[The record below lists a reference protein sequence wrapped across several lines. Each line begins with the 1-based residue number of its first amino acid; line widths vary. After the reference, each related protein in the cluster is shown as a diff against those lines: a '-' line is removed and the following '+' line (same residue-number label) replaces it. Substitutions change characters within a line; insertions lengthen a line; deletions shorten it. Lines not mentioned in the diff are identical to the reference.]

1 MIFKLFKFIIVG
13 FFGLFIDFGLTVI
26 CKEKLSLNKY
36 LSNSIGFLLAVS
48 SNYFLNRVWTF
59 GSKNPEIMRKIIPR
73 VIPKFR
79 KSFLPVFIFFISSN
93 IINPNQIQTSNLN
106 YYLMFFA
113 PSFLTNNYLKLNNPF
128 LSSYSK
134 DMHPQEYKQ

>member
-59 GSKNPEIMRKIIPR
+59 GSKNPEIIVEFSSFFFVSIIGLL
-73 VIPKFR
+73 INNSILWLIHNKMGINFYLAKFGAILVTT
-79 KSFLPVFIFFISSN
+79 FWN
-93 IINPNQIQTSNLN
+93 
-106 YYLMFFA
+106 FFA
-113 PSFLTNNYLKLNNPF
+113 NYFFTFQL
-128 LSSYSK
+128 
-134 DMHPQEYKQ
+134 

>member
-59 GSKNPEIMRKIIPR
+59 GSKNPEIIVEFSSFFFVSIIGLL
-73 VIPKFR
+73 INNSILWLIHNKMGINFYLAKFGAILVTT
-79 KSFLPVFIFFISSN
+79 FWN
-93 IINPNQIQTSNLN
+93 
-106 YYLMFFA
+106 FFA
-113 PSFLTNNYLKLNNPF
+113 NYF
-128 LSSYSK
+128 FTFE
-134 DMHPQEYKQ
+134 M